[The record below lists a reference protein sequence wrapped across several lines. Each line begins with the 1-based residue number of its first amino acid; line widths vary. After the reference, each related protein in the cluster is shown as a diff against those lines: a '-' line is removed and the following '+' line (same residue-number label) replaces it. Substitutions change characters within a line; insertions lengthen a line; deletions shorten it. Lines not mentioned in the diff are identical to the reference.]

1 MTEKLIHRDP
11 DVLGDTPVFAG
22 TRVAVRIL
30 MEHFG
35 AGDRIDDFLHDY
47 PTVTREQARL
57 VIRREAHGHGN

>member
-1 MTEKLIHRDP
+1 M
-11 DVLGDTPVFAG
+11 FAG

-57 VIRREAHGHGN
+57 VIRREAHGHGH